1 MRLLLD
7 ESLPR
12 SLTRHISASEVETVF
27 DRGWSGLRNGDLL
40 RSASVDF
47 DVFVTADQNLQ
58 YQQNL
63 AGYDI
68 AVVVLAAVSNRVQDL
83 APLIPVALEV
93 ATKLSPGEVRV
104 VRPAT

>member
-12 SLTRHISASEVETVF
+12 SLAKHLEGVEVETVF
-27 DRGWSGLRNGDLL
+27 DRGWSGLKNGELL
-40 RSASVDF
+40 ELAAGDF

-63 AGYDI
+63 RGYSI
-68 AVVVLAAVSNRVQDL
+68 GVVVTAAVSNRLDDRV
-83 APLIPVALEV
+83 PLVPSVLEASREV
-93 ATKLSPGEVRV
+93 SLGEVRL
-104 VRPAT
+104 VRPEE